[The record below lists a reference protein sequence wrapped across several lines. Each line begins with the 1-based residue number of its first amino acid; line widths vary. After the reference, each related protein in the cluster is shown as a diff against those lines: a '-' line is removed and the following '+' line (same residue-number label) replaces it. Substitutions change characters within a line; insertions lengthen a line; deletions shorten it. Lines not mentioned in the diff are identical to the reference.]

1 MYPHPGGTRPVKL
14 STSICVRGDR
24 RMKALHRLHPL
35 ARRIGML
42 RAMQLFIGMAAL
54 AWACAAEAQR
64 PVVYPAKGQS
74 AQQQSQD
81 DAQCYAWAQQSTGID
96 PAMASSPPP
105 QQTGPAVGG
114 GQRLGGA
121 ARGAAGGA
129 AIGAIAGDAGK
140 GAAAGA
146 VVGTMAGGRR
156 ARQQQAAQNQQAQ
169 AQQQDMI
176 QTYYRAY
183 GACMEGRGYT
193 IK

>member
-1 MYPHPGGTRPVKL
+1 
-14 STSICVRGDR
+14 
-24 RMKALHRLHPL
+24 MKALHRPHQL
-35 ARRIGML
+35 ARRRGML
-42 RAMQLFIGMAAL
+42 RALQLFVGMAAL
-54 AWACAAEAQR
+54 SWACTAAAQK
-64 PVVYPAKGQS
+64 PIVYPARGQS

-81 DAQCYAWAQQSTGID
+81 EAQCDTWARQSTGID
-96 PAMASSPPP
+96 PAVVASSPPP

-114 GQRLGGA
+114 GQRVGGA

-156 ARQQQAAQNQQAQ
+156 ARQQQAGQQQQAQ
-169 AQQQDMI
+169 AQQQGAI